1 MTDLVVADAGPLIG
15 LARIESLWLLEKL
28 YRSVVIPP
36 AVRDELQVNAP
47 RPGSRVLLSALQR
60 GRLTIEAP
68 PQSTELELLSEILDP
83 GEAEAILLARERSAR
98 LLIDERRG
106 REVARRRGVQVI
118 GTGGVLLA
126 AKRAGAIDRIAPL
139 MDRLTLEGY
148 RVGADLRNKVLELA
162 GEM

>member
-1 MTDLVVADAGPLIG
+1 LTDLVVADAGPLIG